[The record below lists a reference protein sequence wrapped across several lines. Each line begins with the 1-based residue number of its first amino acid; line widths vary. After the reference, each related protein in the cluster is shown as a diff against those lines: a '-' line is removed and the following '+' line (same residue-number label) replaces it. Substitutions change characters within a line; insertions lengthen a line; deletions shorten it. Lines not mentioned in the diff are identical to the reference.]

1 MNQGTE
7 FPTLKFLILVLFA
20 LVATGLSPLIGASW
34 ISPSVL
40 MADGPSVEQ
49 GSGDTLADQN
59 ELQVEQ
65 LQRKIL
71 LHVRLPRVV
80 MALLAGTALALGGLV
95 FQAMFRNP
103 LATPFTLGVASG
115 ASLLVAICIFIGL
128 GQAAVGG
135 FSLTQIAAIVGAV
148 GAIALVYML
157 ARATG
162 EASPETLLLAGVAIS
177 FTASSLILFFQ
188 YMSDFTRSLQMVR
201 WVMGGLSSIVDWH
214 DVLTALPVVFAASA
228 VIAWHHRELNLVSLG
243 RSMAMARG
251 VDVRRTR
258 LVLFLATSFSVGMI
272 VALCGPIGFVGLMA
286 PHICRRLVGWDHRY
300 LLPATILFGG
310 PFLALCDAIGRT
322 LLAPAELPVGI
333 ITALLG
339 GPFFIWLLLREGAGT
354 KRL

>member
-1 MNQGTE
+1 MKPGTE
-7 FPTLKFLILVLFA
+7 FPVLKFLILVLFA
-20 LVATGLSPLIGASW
+20 LLATGLSPLIGARW
-34 ISPSVL
+34 ISPAVL
-40 MADGPSVEQ
+40 LVDDSAVEEAAE
-49 GSGDTLADQN
+49 GDAGERDQ
-59 ELQVEQ
+59 LQMQQ

-115 ASLLVAICIFIGL
+115 ASLLVAVCIFVGL

-135 FSLTQIAAIVGAV
+135 FSLTQIAAIFGAAA
-148 GAIALVYML
+148 AIALVYLL

-162 EASPETLLLAGVAIS
+162 EASSETLLLAGVSIS

-214 DVLTALPVVFAASA
+214 DILTALPVVFAASA

-243 RSMAMARG
+243 QSMAMARG

-258 LVLFLATSFSVGMI
+258 GILFFATSISVGMI

-310 PFLALCDAIGRT
+310 PFLALCDAFGRT
-322 LLAPAELPVGI
+322 ILAPAELPVGI

-339 GPFFIWLLLREGAGT
+339 GPFFIWLLLRSPQGGNH
-354 KRL
+354 